1 MGSQELLAALRQEGD
16 RKAGKIREEAEAAAA
31 RLKEEAGARL
41 ARLRE
46 EHARAQ
52 ERAIEVEERAALA
65 GAERAARR
73 IRLAGTQRLAERL
86 FALALTLLPGFRN
99 AAYPELFAR
108 LAGELPPREW
118 AALRVNPADLEQA
131 QALFARARIEPD
143 PAISGGLEAWA
154 QGGEL
159 QVVDTLEKRLERGWP
174 ELLPLLLGEVE
185 NGA

>member
-1 MGSQELLAALRQEGD
+1 VE
-16 RKAGKIREEAEAAAA
+16 IREEAEAAAA
-31 RLKEEAGARL
+31 RLKEEASARL
-41 ARLRE
+41 AQLSG
-46 EHARAQ
+46 EHAREQ
-52 ERAIEVEERAALA
+52 ERAIEAEERAALA
-65 GAERAARR
+65 EAERSARR
-73 IRLAGTQRLAERL
+73 IRLAATQRLVGRL
-86 FALALTLLPGFRN
+86 FELALTLLPGLRN

-108 LAGELPPREW
+108 LAGALPPREW
-118 AALRVNPADLEQA
+118 ETLRVNPADLERA
-131 QALFARARIEPD
+131 QALFALARIEPD